1 MRSQAR
7 GPQGFLWTGR
17 GGDCSALFSAIPN
30 HVRAVISCLNAPYG
44 VETTTAGV
52 QLTRYDAYLPP
63 PDGPLAPEVP
73 VESGGEPQ
81 PSSPPGTPTDD
92 QQVDVL
98 VLYTSAVRQAVEA
111 MGMNVQQVM
120 RDEVDTTQMAMDRST
135 SPGDPVIADVHFVHA
150 AEVSRVDSGEFSL
163 DLEYLRTDPEPV
175 ALRNYWAADLV
186 MYVRETTPDPSFCGL
201 AYEPSVGTTP
211 PPGSG
216 FAPYAVGVTKRVCSF
231 SPYGFEHEFAH
242 IFGANHNPESE
253 GNPTPL
259 EPWAYAHW
267 ANPLNPDDGHRTI
280 VAYII
285 SACHGQCT
293 QVLNYSNADIYVGAP
308 GDPDRFHTGIADHR
322 ENARVIAEFAH
333 TTAQYRASIGRIF
346 ADGFE

>member
-150 AEVSRVDSGEFSL
+150 AEVSRVDSGEFSWTWNTFEL
-163 DLEYLRTDPEPV
+163 ILSLSP
-175 ALRNYWAADLV
+175 
-186 MYVRETTPDPSFCGL
+186 C
-201 AYEPSVGTTP
+201 GTTGQP
-211 PPGSG
+211 ISLCTFVKQHQIHHSVVWPTSQVS
-216 FAPYAVGVTKRVCSF
+216 ARHRHRVQAS
-231 SPYGFEHEFAH
+231 
-242 IFGANHNPESE
+242 
-253 GNPTPL
+253 
-259 EPWAYAHW
+259 
-267 ANPLNPDDGHRTI
+267 HRMRL
-280 VAYII
+280 A
-285 SACHGQCT
+285 
-293 QVLNYSNADIYVGAP
+293 
-308 GDPDRFHTGIADHR
+308 
-322 ENARVIAEFAH
+322 
-333 TTAQYRASIGRIF
+333 
-346 ADGFE
+346 